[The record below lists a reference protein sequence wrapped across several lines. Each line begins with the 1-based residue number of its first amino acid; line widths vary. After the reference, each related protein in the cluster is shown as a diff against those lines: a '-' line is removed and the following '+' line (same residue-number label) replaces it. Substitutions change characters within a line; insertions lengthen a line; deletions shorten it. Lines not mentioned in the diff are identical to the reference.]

1 MEIDS
6 GIFKVQF
13 SEFCNLIRNTSFQF
27 FDLFDPRDVGNLPLE
42 AGLPLAFGLG
52 EGHQ

>member
-1 MEIDS
+1 MKI
-6 GIFKVQF
+6 QA
-13 SEFCNLIRNTSFQF
+13 FQN